1 MQAESALALLGA
13 QLLAMRTSLK
23 GLLGVEAPAASARP
37 AQWSVLR
44 VLGQQ
49 LLAVHSQVAA
59 GRSIPFLKLTG
70 DRGRMTWLGP
80 LQVGPPLGSALPSQV
95 RPVLP
100 SCSHP
105 LRQGLSQL
113 STCRGALPAV
123 VSWRLRCPST

>member
-1 MQAESALALLGA
+1 MQAESALASLGA
-13 QLLAMRTSLK
+13 RLLAMRTSLK
-23 GLLGVEAPAASARP
+23 GLLGAASARP

-59 GRSIPFLKLTG
+59 GRSIPFLRLTG

-80 LQVGPPLGSALPSQV
+80 LQVGPPLGSALPSQA

-123 VSWRLRCPST
+123 VSWRPRCPST